1 MKGTV
6 VATWIRTCRKLY
18 DDNTVDKA
26 MQFIGWDSN
35 RIFTP
40 AENVDDKKVKEV
52 IGYIAK
58 EKNIGIGDLWRK
70 IGKDNII
77 AFHKDFPAF
86 FDHENLYMWL

>member
-52 IGYIAK
+52 IGYI
-58 EKNIGIGDLWRK
+58 EIPLGTVPKNLMVLFTCCPLPVCRR
-70 IGKDNII
+70 
-77 AFHKDFPAF
+77 
-86 FDHENLYMWL
+86 